1 MENITFTN
9 VGFRFSNNFF
19 ESRFCYIRFNI
30 NFFCWYVKISRQ
42 GNVLFVNSPIIRPH
56 LGRYREVSRSDEPH
70 IALFI
75 SDVHLG
81 SSTFQDREWD
91 KFISWLNGD
100 LDYHKEWIPNPGY
113 LVIAGDAVDGIDSYP
128 GQEEDLSITD
138 VWEQYAQLSK
148 SINKSD
154 IFLFSK

>member
-1 MENITFTN
+1 MIC
-9 VGFRFSNNFF
+9 GFP
-19 ESRFCYIRFNI
+19 Y
-30 NFFCWYVKISRQ
+30 
-42 GNVLFVNSPIIRPH
+42 
-56 LGRYREVSRSDEPH
+56 
-70 IALFI
+70 
-75 SDVHLG
+75 
-81 SSTFQDREWD
+81 

-148 SINKSD
+148 SINKL
-154 IFLFSK
+154 FLFRFENWDKT